1 VDYGSRNVLADPD
14 LRSGI
19 KDFSSWP
26 TVPQARPPLALG
38 HSLDLH
44 THKKHALSTLPA

>member
-1 VDYGSRNVLADPD
+1 VLADPD

-26 TVPQARPPLALG
+26 TVPQARPPPALEQSG
-38 HSLDLH
+38 TQSCVTTRRPL
-44 THKKHALSTLPA
+44 TLPA